1 MPCLWWPKLAALA
14 PSFLK
19 PSGCFGRGEEMARRI
34 VIIGANAAGVAAA
47 SFARRTDRK
56 AEITLIEKD
65 RYPGY
70 SRCGLPFAIAGE
82 IPSLDD
88 LVLFKPEWFKGMRLD
103 LRLETEAKRIDL
115 QSRTVEIEDK
125 SGKKEELSF
134 DSLILCTGARAW
146 IPPIEGRDKKGVFML
161 RTIDDARAIM
171 EALKDAKKA
180 VVIGAG
186 AIGLEMAAA
195 MREKGLEVTIVELL
209 PHVLPVAVD
218 EDVAKLLQDELEEHG
233 VRLILGKPVK
243 RIIGDEH
250 VKAVEVDGEEI
261 EADLILAAT
270 GVRANTELAAE
281 AGLAICP
288 ATRAIRTDFRLRCLD
303 GQRHRPVEG
312 VYAAGDCA
320 ASIHM
325 VTGLPALSQLG
336 TTAVRMGKV
345 AGINAAGGYATFP
358 GVLGSF
364 VTKVFGLEVG
374 STGIT
379 AEMAKRLGIDVVTGV
394 ATHVTK
400 AEYYPGGKHIRVKLV
415 VERATKRIVGGQVV
429 GGEDVTQRINLL
441 ALAIQAR
448 MTVYDLANIRT
459 AYAPPVADVWEPV
472 VLAADVVARRLG

>member
-1 MPCLWWPKLAALA
+1 M
-14 PSFLK
+14 
-19 PSGCFGRGEEMARRI
+19 GRGEEMARRI

-65 RYPGY
+65 KYPGY

-88 LVLFKPEWFKGMRLD
+88 LVLFKPEWFERMKLD

-115 QSRTVEIEDK
+115 QAKTVEIEDK
-125 SGKKEELSF
+125 SGRKEELGF

-146 IPPIEGRDKKGVFML
+146 IPPIEGRDKKGVFLL
-161 RTIDDARAIM
+161 RTIDDAKAIM
-171 EALKDAKKA
+171 EALKEARKA

-195 MREKGLEVTIVELL
+195 MREKGLEVTVVELL
-209 PHVLPVAVD
+209 PHVLPLAVD
-218 EDVAKLLQDELEEHG
+218 ADIAKLLQEELEEHG

-243 RIIGDEH
+243 RIIGDER
-250 VKAVEVDGEEI
+250 VKAVEVDGEEF
-261 EADLILAAT
+261 EADIVLAAT

-288 ATRAIRTDFRLRCLD
+288 ATRAIRTDFRMRCLD
-303 GQRHRPVEG
+303 AQRHRPVEG

-320 ASIHM
+320 ASVHM

-379 AEMAKRLGIDVVTGV
+379 AEMAKRLGMDVVTSMV
-394 ATHVTK
+394 THVTR
-400 AEYYPGGKHIRVKLV
+400 AEYYPGGKHVRVKLV
-415 VERATKRIVGGQVV
+415 VDRATKRVVGGQVV
-429 GGEDVTQRINLL
+429 GGEDVTQRVNLL
-441 ALAIQAR
+441 ALAIQAK
-448 MTVYDLANIRT
+448 MTVYDLALMRT
-459 AYAPPVADVWEPV
+459 AYAPPVADVWEAV
-472 VLAADVVARRLG
+472 VLAADMAIRRLG